1 MRYKIQIETYNG
13 GWSDLRE
20 SSNGENY
27 EPCLFPTR
35 NAALAAREEF
45 SELSEFL
52 ETTRIVTAETPETE
66 NIYAS
71 EQNNSPPALGG
82 KPASTS
88 AQATL

>member
-1 MRYKIQIETYNG
+1 MDFRKLDSRPLRIPMRYKIQLATSTG

-20 SSNGENY
+20 SSDGENY

-45 SELSEFL
+45 GELSEFL

-66 NIYAS
+66 NIYA
-71 EQNNSPPALGG
+71 
-82 KPASTS
+82 
-88 AQATL
+88 

>member
-13 GWSDLRE
+13 GWSDLRA
-20 SSNGENY
+20 SYDGENY

-35 NAALAAREEF
+35 KAAIAAREEF

-66 NIYAS
+66 NIYA
-71 EQNNSPPALGG
+71 
-82 KPASTS
+82 
-88 AQATL
+88 

>member
-20 SSNGENY
+20 SSNGETY
-27 EPCLFPTR
+27 ETCLFPTR

-45 SELSEFL
+45 GELSEFL

-66 NIYAS
+66 NIYA
-71 EQNNSPPALGG
+71 
-82 KPASTS
+82 
-88 AQATL
+88 